1 MPTTRSDPKKM
12 AKIFRCRFFFRFFQA
27 VPYGIW
33 EVAVHGAAW
42 AAQKSCPPPAAQREI
57 GRNWGCQFCCPVL
70 FMTQPKALPL
80 AVPGER
86 PMKNRGHKLHLRNT
100 AWFQFFTLWF
110 FSLSGQVLGPDLKM
124 IFQWLVGRF
133 AELANHDIFLAGYL
147 WKLCA
152 GVDLTPAN
160 LSKIQQLDSR
170 GI

>member
-12 AKIFRCRFFFRFFQA
+12 RRSSVVVFFRFFQA

-100 AWFQFFTLWF
+100 AWFNSSPCD
-110 FSLSGQVLGPDLKM
+110 FSFCQDKSSVLTSKLCSNDWWAGSHP
-124 IFQWLVGRF
+124 F
-133 AELANHDIFLAGYL
+133 ANHDAIFLAGYL

>member
-12 AKIFRCRFFFRFFQA
+12 RRSSVVVFFRFFQA

-110 FSLSGQVLGPDLKM
+110 SRLSGQVLGPDLKIM
-124 IFQWLVGRF
+124 FQWLVGRF
-133 AELANHDIFLAGYL
+133 APVCKSWRHFPCRLLVEA
-147 WKLCA
+147 LCRRWP
-152 GVDLTPAN
+152 DT
-160 LSKIQQLDSR
+160 S
-170 GI
+170 